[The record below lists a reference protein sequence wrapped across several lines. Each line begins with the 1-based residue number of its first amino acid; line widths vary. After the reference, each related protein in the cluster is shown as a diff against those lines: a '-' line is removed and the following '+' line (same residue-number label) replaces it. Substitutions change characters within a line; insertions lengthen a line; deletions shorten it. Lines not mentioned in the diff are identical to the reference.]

1 MWTTPVNVLNQSIS
15 MQQDTSVKLCSGCKQ
30 ELPESDFNKDA
41 CKPDGLQ
48 TQCRDCKRAAQRKD
62 YQKKKGIYADRM
74 REARKTKPEHKRAH
88 EAVRRAIRK
97 GVLVRPKACTKCGQ
111 SNMRIEAHH
120 HKGYAK
126 EHQLDVVFLCT
137 SCHRAS
143 E

>member
-1 MWTTPVNVLNQSIS
+1 M
-15 MQQDTSVKLCSGCKQ
+15 KLCSGCKQ
-30 ELPESDFNKDA
+30 ELPESGFNKDA

-74 REARKTKPEHKRAH
+74 RKRREANPEKKQAH

-97 GVLVRPKACTKCGQ
+97 GVLVRPDSCSQCGNNQ
-111 SNMRIEAHH
+111 MRIEAHH

-126 EHQLDVVFLCT
+126 ENRLDVVFLCT

>member
-15 MQQDTSVKLCSGCKQ
+15 MKQETSMKLCSGCKQ
-30 ELPESDFNKDA
+30 ELPERDFNKDA

-48 TQCRDCKRAAQRKD
+48 TQCRECKHNAQRKD
-62 YQKKKGIYADRM
+62 YLKKKDVYADR
-74 REARKTKPEHKRAH
+74 RRAAYKKAPEKKSAH
-88 EAVRRAIRK
+88 EAVRRAVKK
-97 GVLVRPKACTKCGQ
+97 GVLTRPKACTKCGNSQ
-111 SNMRIEAHH
+111 MRIEAHH